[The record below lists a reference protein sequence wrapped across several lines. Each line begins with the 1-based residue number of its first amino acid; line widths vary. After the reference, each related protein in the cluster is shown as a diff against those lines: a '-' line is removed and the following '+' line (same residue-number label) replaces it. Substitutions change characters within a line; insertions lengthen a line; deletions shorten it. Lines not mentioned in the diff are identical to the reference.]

1 MNNSQTVRIGT
12 AFIFFSLFVLGLV
25 VACKSGPPNKE
36 PSSKV
41 KHYNKKYHCCRYHC
55 RFNKQHWCEDDWY
68 YYYMLDEELYEENKM
83 KTLNIS
89 APNNATIKA
98 TVKHNNEVIYS
109 EEI

>member
-12 AFIFFSLFVLGLV
+12 AFILFSLFILGLV
-25 VACKSGPPNKE
+25 VACTLGPLNKE
-36 PSSKV
+36 PSFKV

-68 YYYMLDEELYEENKM
+68 YYMFDEELYQENNM

-89 APNNATIKA
+89 APNSATIKA
-98 TVKHNNEVIYS
+98 IVEHNNEIIHS